1 EVEIEQGCE
10 LKGDRDLLMQLFA
23 NLIENALTHV
33 PAPST
38 ISVALKRSGKELRC
52 IVADEGPGIPE
63 QEHDKVFRRLYRL
76 ERSRTTP
83 GSGLGLS
90 MVAAIADLH
99 GARVRLENNRPGL
112 IVSVTF
118 EGLERSFGS
127 SLSPMTLGRHGAQ
140 LPIG

>member
-1 EVEIEQGCE
+1 RIAQIEGGARRANFRTVDLSSVLENLTAVYASVAEDRGHLFEVEIEQGCE

-63 QEHDKVFRRLYRL
+63 Q
-76 ERSRTTP
+76 
-83 GSGLGLS
+83 
-90 MVAAIADLH
+90 
-99 GARVRLENNRPGL
+99 
-112 IVSVTF
+112 
-118 EGLERSFGS
+118 
-127 SLSPMTLGRHGAQ
+127 
-140 LPIG
+140 